1 MRIEA
6 PTVTYYLLLTPQHR
20 FAVFNDS
27 LFLYTDTDDW
37 EVTPYVDVDYRE
49 CRWDV
54 EIVVM
59 IVDNVDMK
67 IVGACVPHEEEAI
80 IGW

>member
-1 MRIEA
+1 MI
-6 PTVTYYLLLTPQHR
+6 
-20 FAVFNDS
+20 
-27 LFLYTDTDDW
+27 LYTDDW

-49 CRWDV
+49 CWWDV
-54 EIVVM
+54 QMM
-59 IVDNVDMK
+59 IVDVDMQ